1 MRHTRLP
8 FATLLTAL
16 FTLFAGPLFAGD
28 CMRLCDLA
36 FMQSATAEDIQAEI
50 DKGADIGAGDEE
62 GYTPLHF
69 AAYWGNAETVTA
81 LLNAGANGKARTEDD
96 KTPFD
101 LAKEEGKLNGTDAYW
116 LLNEAQY

>member
-81 LLNAGANGKARTEDD
+81 LLNAGANGKARTEDGR
-96 KTPFD
+96 TPFD

>member
-69 AAYWGNAETVTA
+69 AAYWGQ
-81 LLNAGANGKARTEDD
+81 R
-96 KTPFD
+96 
-101 LAKEEGKLNGTDAYW
+101 
-116 LLNEAQY
+116 

>member
-1 MRHTRLP
+1 
-8 FATLLTAL
+8 
-16 FTLFAGPLFAGD
+16 
-28 CMRLCDLA
+28 
-36 FMQSATAEDIQAEI
+36 MQSATAEDIQAEV

-116 LLNEAQY
+116 LLNEAQYLPLFFSRDFFCKTVTRKISLGPRWPETAF